1 MHLGGL
7 DMGLTKCILGHYL
20 ELCSNKN
27 TDLVYGIDDVR
38 GVNNLKQLMTT
49 KADLNGRDLSKFQIV
64 NPGEFVFN
72 HRTSRN
78 GSKFSIAYNDGD
90 KPIICTEDYVVF
102 KIRDDCKK
110 ILSARWLY
118 MFFNRPEFDRFVIT
132 NSWGSSTEFYNWED
146 IQAIGLELP
155 PLLIQRKYANVYNAM
170 LENQKSYER
179 GLDDLRL
186 ICDGHF
192 DKVKKERTISLG
204 EIIEKVDRR
213 NIGGTY
219 RENDV
224 RGITNK
230 KQFEDTKADLLGT
243 DLSKFIVV
251 QKNEFAYNSRTD
263 GRDMLVLALNRD
275 EKPVI
280 VTWNYNAF
288 KIKNLFGKKVNPE
301 YLYAYFKRSEFDRRV
316 RFDSWGSSQELLS
329 WESLCNIKI
338 PFPDIRVQNSIAEI
352 NSVYVERKVIN
363 EKLKAQI
370 KDVCPILIKGSIEEA
385 TKVKEA

>member
-1 MHLGGL
+1 MHLGGS

-110 ILSARWLY
+110 ILNARWLY

-155 PLLIQRKYANVYNAM
+155 SLLIQRKYANVYNAM

-179 GLDDLRL
+179 GLDDLKL
-186 ICDGHF
+186 VCDAYIENLRKYMPCEGIGKYITQKS
-192 DKVKKERTISLG
+192 DKNNEKTIDFVMGLSTKKEF
-204 EIIEKVDRR
+204 
-213 NIGGTY
+213 
-219 RENDV
+219 REA
-224 RGITNK
+224 
-230 KQFEDTKADLLGT
+230 Q
-243 DLSKFIVV
+243 
-251 QKNEFAYNSRTD
+251 SR
-263 GRDMLVLALNRD
+263 VNRD
-275 EKPVI
+275 ELGKYKI
-280 VTWNYNAF
+280 VNPGDFAFVPTTDTWKVLAF
-288 KIKNLFGKKVNPE
+288 ALNIFQKDLVVSPIYEVFSVDTDFLIPE
-301 YLYAYFKRSEFDRRV
+301 YLAMWLSRQEFDRYA
-316 RFDSWGSSQELLS
+316 RFHSWGSARENFSYEDMKNVQIPIPSIENQKS
-329 WESLCNIKI
+329 IVNIFKAYKE
-338 PFPDIRVQNSIAEI
+338 RIA
-352 NSVYVERKVIN
+352 IN

-370 KDVCPILIKGSIEEA
+370 KDICPILIKGSIEEA
-385 TKVKEA
+385 RKAKEA